1 VVSAADPYG
10 CDLGFIDRSP
20 FSFKQLPNYTHE
32 AEWNPFQTHYF
43 SENMVAPGIEHG
55 TSGSAA
61 RNSDH

>member
-1 VVSAADPYG
+1 MGAAT
-10 CDLGFIDRSP
+10 
-20 FSFKQLPNYTHE
+20 FSFKQLLDCLHE

-43 SENMVAPGIEHG
+43 YKILLGPGIELR